1 MAYGESSDPS
11 QSDFTP
17 RAEITQ
23 SHADLILIF
32 LSFIGEYT
40 SPIDDP
46 WFSAHRVR
54 LANAKSAI
62 ARTTYVRDEPI
73 STLACTEQHQI
84 CTTQDK
90 CTPLLGFNQA
100 QVFIDSNFNLTEKE
114 SATLNRIMRAAT
126 DSSISQVVEGLAL
139 SMNSL
144 LALNEAA
151 TETTTLSQSLPPN
164 QWELE
169 VTYWHSVA
177 MAQLQR
183 MFVEYGTGQGAELT
197 TDVTPPTTYNS
208 SWICDNL
215 MIQGTTFQS
224 FSVLILALMVGFGAL
239 IVLLS
244 LTIEDLAHRIQRWL
258 NRGSAER
265 EDWEDH
271 DMLGPR
277 FWRNHAEQHPHSRG
291 SSFTATRSQKSG
303 QVGVEEKEIASKSL
317 PDRRSFDKEAIL
329 TSYREEFVVGNRGS
343 WI

>member
-1 MAYGESSDPS
+1 MAYGESSTPS

-17 RAEITQ
+17 RAEIIQ
-23 SHADLILIF
+23 SHADLTLIF

-54 LANAKSAI
+54 HANAKSAI
-62 ARTTYVRDEPI
+62 ARATYVRDEPI

-84 CTTQDK
+84 CTIQDK
-90 CTPLLGFNQA
+90 CTPMLGFD
-100 QVFIDSNFNLTEKE
+100 QVQDFMDSNFNLTEKE
-114 SATLNRIMRAAT
+114 SATLNRTLRAAT
-126 DSSISQVVEGLAL
+126 DSSISQVVEGLAI

-151 TETTTLSQSLPPN
+151 TGMTTLSQSLPPN

-183 MFVEYGTGQGAELT
+183 RFVEYGTGQAVGLT

-224 FSVLILALMVGFGAL
+224 FSVLILALMVGFGTL
-239 IVLLS
+239 IILLS
-244 LTIEDLAHRIQRWL
+244 LTIEDLTHRIQRRL
-258 NRGSAER
+258 NRGSAGR
-265 EDWEDH
+265 EEWEDH

-277 FWRNHAEQHPHSRG
+277 FSRSHAEQHPHSRD
-291 SSFTATRSQKSG
+291 SSFTATRSQKPG
-303 QVGVEEKEIASKSL
+303 QVSFEEKEIESKSL
-317 PDRRSFDKEAIL
+317 PDRRSFGKGAIL